1 METGFYIDSM
11 RRRMLPMSL
20 GVQSPGGV
28 LTQDVQPGQAT
39 QATPSLPRSLELR
52 RKIAELE
59 GSQAEDDGG
68 MSTLNALAAQFAGES
83 FAPIQAQYLKR
94 AAASSPQARTQAQLA
109 RLMREAEIADR
120 QEGQQALQAERLTA
134 QQQAQ
139 ADRLAAQQQAEA
151 ERRAAA
157 AERAAQ
163 SDQLRR
169 ELAGQS
175 DATRR
180 ELAAIA
186 RSNQGAAQPYY
197 QPLQTAQGVMAFN
210 SRTGRMEPVM
220 GADGRPIL
228 GAAADPA
235 LQGALTGARETAK
248 AGVEST
254 VETRKNVSRADEMLG
269 QIRTAESLLAAGPT
283 QSGIG
288 AVRDAAGRLVG
299 ASTQSGRVASQLE
312 TLSGWLVSN
321 VPRMEGPQSNF
332 DVQVYREMAGKIGD
346 RTVPVPDRQAALQTL
361 KGLQEKYRELNQQ
374 KLGGASPAPAPS
386 RAGGLTPAEQ
396 AELEQLRKA
405 LGR

>member
-1 METGFYIDSM
+1 MATSFYEDSM
-11 RRRMLPMSL
+11 ERRRRMLPMSL
-20 GVQSPGGV
+20 GVQSPDGV
-28 LTQDVQPGQAT
+28 LTQTVQPGQAT
-39 QATPSLPRSLELR
+39 QAAASLPRSLELR

-94 AAASSPQARTQAQLA
+94 ASASSPQARTQAQLA

-120 QEGQQALQAERLTA
+120 QEGQQALQAERL
-134 QQQAQ
+134 
-139 ADRLAAQQQAEA
+139 AAQQQAEA

-169 ELAGQS
+169 DLAGQA

-180 ELAAIA
+180 DLAAIA
-186 RSNQGAAQPYY
+186 RSSQGAQPYF

-210 SRTGRMEPVM
+210 NRTGRMEPVM

-254 VETRKNVSRADEMLG
+254 VETRKNISRADEMLG
-269 QIRTAESLLAAGPT
+269 QIRTAETLLSAGPT

-288 AVRDAAGRLVG
+288 AMRDAAGRVVG
-299 ASTQSGRVASQLE
+299 LSTPSARVASQLE
-312 TLSGWLVSN
+312 TLSGWLVTN
-321 VPRMEGPQSNF
+321 VPRMKGPQSNF
-332 DVQVYREMAGKIGD
+332 DVQVYREMAGKVGD
-346 RTVPVPDRQAALQTL
+346 RTVPVAERNAALQTL

-374 KLGGASPAPAPS
+374 KLSGASPAPAPS
-386 RAGGLTPAEQ
+386 RAGSLTPAEQ

>member
-1 METGFYIDSM
+1 MATGFYIDDM
-11 RRRMLPMSL
+11 KRRMLPYSL
-20 GVQSPGGV
+20 GLQSPDGV
-28 LTQDVQPGQAT
+28 LTQNVQPGQSSA
-39 QATPSLPRSLELR
+39 AAPSLPRSLELR

-94 AAASSPQARTQAQLA
+94 ASASSPQARTQAQLA

-120 QEGQQALQAERLTA
+120 QEGAQALQAERLTA
-134 QQQAQ
+134 QQQA
-139 ADRLAAQQQAEA
+139 EA
-151 ERRAAA
+151 ERRAAT

-186 RSNQGAAQPYY
+186 RSNQGAQPYF

-220 GADGRPIL
+220 GADGRPVI
-228 GAAADPA
+228 GAAADPT

-248 AGVEST
+248 AGVESG

-269 QIRTAESLLAAGPT
+269 QIRTAESLLSAGPT

-288 AVRDAAGRLVG
+288 AMRDAAGRVVG
-299 ASTQSGRVASQLE
+299 YSPPSARVASQLE

-346 RTVPVPDRQAALQTL
+346 RTVPAAERQAALQTL
-361 KGLQEKYRELNQQ
+361 KGLQEKYREQNQQ
-374 KLGGASPAPAPS
+374 KLGGAPAAPS
-386 RAGGLTPAEQ
+386 RAGSLTPAEQ